1 MLSSMVPVAVE
12 EMEQRTRQEQ
22 QVRRQSQNVSP
33 VLAQHEEC
41 DDDGKRRPHEQP
53 GSLLNHVSTLLC
65 RGWQYTHTGYMFQAM
80 KSDVRGQVQK
90 RIRRIAGQVAGIER
104 MIEEDRYCVDVLLQV
119 AAVRAALD
127 GVGKLI
133 LRSHVETCVSE
144 ALVSGRS
151 RDRTEKIDEI
161 MEVFSK
167 FSNVGSR

>member
-1 MLSSMVPVAVE
+1 MLP
-12 EMEQRTRQEQ
+12 
-22 QVRRQSQNVSP
+22 
-33 VLAQHEEC
+33 
-41 DDDGKRRPHEQP
+41 
-53 GSLLNHVSTLLC
+53 
-65 RGWQYTHTGYMFQAM
+65 AM
-80 KSDVRGQVQK
+80 KPDVRGQVGK

-119 AAVRAALD
+119 AAARAALD

-151 RDRTEKIDEI
+151 RERAEKIDEL